1 LSRMP
6 PHRQLTSQA
15 SHGSGIGSVI
25 RPVSSSSM
33 PWTPSRTMCTPNFVS
48 DPWQCRIVPY
58 RRSARTLGES
68 AGWVSPADGPM
79 NGTARGSCNPPGHPI
94 AATSGCDSG
103 SHPRHCSRCRAP
115 SRRRVSCAL
124 RRLGPQSVT
133 AAPTERSS
141 RRAGLRWAADRA
153 SPALDRSG

>member
-103 SHPRHCSRCRAP
+103 QPPAPLFALSSAVATSSIVRATAPRATVGNGCSDGTFFQEGG
-115 SRRRVSCAL
+115 VAL
-124 RRLGPQSVT
+124 VR
-133 AAPTERSS
+133 
-141 RRAGLRWAADRA
+141 
-153 SPALDRSG
+153 